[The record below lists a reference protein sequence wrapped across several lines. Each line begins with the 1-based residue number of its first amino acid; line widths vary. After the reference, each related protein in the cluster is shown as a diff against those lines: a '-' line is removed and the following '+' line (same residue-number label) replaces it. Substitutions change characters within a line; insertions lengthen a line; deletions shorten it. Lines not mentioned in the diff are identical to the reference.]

1 MLRFFRHIRQK
12 MLKEGQLSQYLFYA
26 LGEIALVVIGIL
38 LALQINNWN
47 EAKKDRKVE
56 NQALINLKLEFDK
69 NHKRLQMLMDIKRN
83 QEDQC
88 RAYLELVTNDTIPI
102 AKKVSTPRPS
112 TYART
117 WGATNAVLNSL
128 LSTGGIDKIENDSLK
143 FLLSNW
149 PVLVNRYIEREK
161 RFDTDIENLFAF
173 ENANIPINVVKKGTH
188 RDVWPGS
195 YFPNNMKMVHD
206 SLNANMVVNFQH
218 QNYIAQMAGTLYIL
232 SLIHI

>member
-1 MLRFFRHIRQK
+1 MLKFFRKIRQ
-12 MLKEGQLSQYLFYA
+12 QLLLENSFSKYLLYA
-26 LGEIALVVIGIL
+26 AGEILLVVIGIL
-38 LALQINNWN
+38 LALHINNWN

-56 NQALINLKLEFDK
+56 NQALINLKLEFDE
-69 NHKRLQMLMDIKRN
+69 NHKRLQMLMDIKQN

-102 AKKVSTPRPS
+102 AKKVSTPRQS
-112 TYART
+112 TYAGT

-149 PVLVNRYIEREK
+149 PVLVNRYVEREK

-173 ENANIPINVVKKGTH
+173 ENVNIPISVVKKGTH

-195 YFPNNMKMVHD
+195 YFPNNMKVVHD
-206 SLNANMVVNFQH
+206 SLNANMVVNFQY
-218 QNYIAQMAGTLYIL
+218 QNYIANVPS
-232 SLIHI
+232 SLFGFDTEN